1 MRPLNDSLCPN
12 HLLTTHPFARPR
24 STSMKP
30 LLKLSAHIDKLNERV
45 GSLATWA
52 VLAAVLVSAL
62 NAIVRKIFN
71 TSSNAF
77 LELQWYL
84 FSAIFLLCAGY
95 TLLRNEHV
103 RIDIITSRLSPRAQ
117 NWIDIIG
124 ILIFLLPM
132 AVLVVWLSWPSFM
145 NAFNSGEHS
154 NNAGGLL
161 VWPVRLLVPVGF
173 ALLMLQGFSELIKR
187 IAFLRGLIANPLE
200 KTQARSAEEEL
211 ALAIK
216 SQRSSTGDAA

>member
-1 MRPLNDSLCPN
+1 
-12 HLLTTHPFARPR
+12 
-24 STSMKP
+24 MKH
-30 LLKLSAHIDKLNERV
+30 LLKLSAQIDKLNEGV
-45 GSLATWA
+45 GSLAIWA
-52 VLAAVLVSAL
+52 VLAAVLVSAV
-62 NAIVRKIFN
+62 NALVRKMFN

-103 RIDIITSRLSPRAQ
+103 RIDIISSRLSPRAQ

-124 ILIFLLPM
+124 ILVFLLPM
-132 AVLVVWLSWPSFM
+132 AVLVVWLSWPSFI

-161 VWPVRLLVPVGF
+161 VWPVRLLLPVGF
-173 ALLMLQGFSELIKR
+173 ALLILQGLSELIKR
-187 IAFLRGLIANPLE
+187 IAFVCGLIANPLE
-200 KTQARSAEEEL
+200 KRQTLTAKEEL

-216 SQRSSTGDAA
+216 SERRNGGDAA